1 MIFFLLGILG
11 GIALSLF
18 FSFGP
23 AFFSQIQA
31 SIHYG
36 FRNAVHF
43 AYGVSTSD
51 FVVVAILLLISNNIP
66 MDEMLSI
73 LNNRWVIYVGACVVA
88 GFGLYTMLIKTKR
101 AAEIGENDRIALR
114 PITLPSPL
122 TVYFRGLS
130 LNFFNPLIWIYW
142 ATLITIVIY
151 GDNGI
156 SLGQRYLF
164 FGGVLCTTL
173 SMDILKC
180 KLASLLRR
188 IITFRFLNIFNKCLG
203 LTLIG
208 FAIFMVASTTPR
220 FERDGNQRSIE
231 MMQDI
236 MQTKTSINP
245 SSQPNNPKK

>member
-1 MIFFLLGILG
+1 MVFFLLGILG

-36 FRNAVHF
+36 FRNSVYF

-51 FVVVAILLLISNNIP
+51 ILVVAILLLISNNIP
-66 MDEMLSI
+66 MEDMISI

-101 AAEIGENDRIALR
+101 AAEIGENERISLR
-114 PITLPSPL
+114 PLMLPSHL

-142 ATLITIVIY
+142 ATMITIVIC
-151 GDNGI
+151 GDSEI
-156 SLGQRYLF
+156 SLGERYLF

-203 LTLIG
+203 LILIG
-208 FAIFMVASTTPR
+208 FAIFMVASTIPR
-220 FERDGNQRSIE
+220 FERDNTNNPRSIE
-231 MMQDI
+231 MMQEI
-236 MQTKTSINP
+236 MQTKTVIKP
-245 SSQPNNPKK
+245 QEI

>member
-1 MIFFLLGILG
+1 MTLFLLGILG

-51 FVVVAILLLISNNIP
+51 ILVVTILLLISNNIP
-66 MDEMLSI
+66 MDEMI
-73 LNNRWVIYVGACVVA
+73 AVLNNRWVIYVGACVVA
-88 GFGLYTMLIKTKR
+88 GFGLYTMLVKTRR
-101 AAEIGENDRIALR
+101 ATEVGENEKIALR
-114 PITLPSPL
+114 PVMLPSHL

-142 ATLITIVIY
+142 ATLVTIVVC
-151 GDNGI
+151 GDNNI

-164 FGGVLCTTL
+164 FGGILCATL

-180 KLASLLRR
+180 KLASLLQR
-188 IITFRFLNIFNKCLG
+188 IITFRFLSIFNKCVG
-203 LTLIG
+203 LILIG
-208 FAIFMVASTTPR
+208 FAIFMVASTVPR
-220 FERDGNQRSIE
+220 FERDNNNRSIE
-231 MMQDI
+231 VMQELVN
-236 MQTKTSINP
+236 TKASRT
-245 SSQPNNPKK
+245 